1 MPYTSPPNT
10 PPRHRYCTQTA
21 PPPPLLAN
29 PAPPPPPARHA
40 HGPHPTGQ
48 RPPQGNPRG
57 FRANALDF
65 PIIADSDLPAHKA
78 TQFGTPT
85 IRDPNTRGSTHTQ
98 PYSHQQPPGLYP
110 AAHKADTN
118 SEWLTQAATRDTG
131 PHHVMVMGG
140 DFNRCDRS
148 SPTPRSGP
156 NNDIGI
162 AFQQWSQRM
171 GLVTTFRHRHPNF
184 ERYTYARNNT
194 TVALDDIYISAR
206 TAHKMGASGI
216 WLHTIHSSDNAGT
229 PYMAIDLFPGDHTP
243 YRLTG
248 VQPIR
253 AVTRNLAK
261 VEINSFGAHTSKLL
275 LEGQLPQLTP
285 APPTKAATTWS
296 PQEIVDWLD
305 EAVRNLY
312 DILYTS
318 AKLKWGETSQTR
330 KALNRAVEIQ
340 RNNQCTAHL
349 RQLFRLHE
357 ANLHTGTEFT
367 RLAHLVEW
375 PKWIRNPNVLPPRA
389 GTALEPLLLAN
400 GGLQCLPNRTLP
412 TTGTSGPDMDSHA
425 GPTSVANVGTVELP
439 AYAKHECNNVRH
451 GLKADKSGNSSAR
464 HSVLPHRPSLY
475 RASLSVPTMAPAN
488 APPAPDTGLEANRQQ
503 VPQLVRDWLL
513 HDVDRPDEVT
523 HAFQTPEGTT
533 WDTYHYDE
541 DIQAR
546 CERSLRTRVSP
557 EHGGVH
563 MNSGSVPRHAYA
575 IGNG

>member
-1 MPYTSPPNT
+1 
-10 PPRHRYCTQTA
+10 
-21 PPPPLLAN
+21 
-29 PAPPPPPARHA
+29 
-40 HGPHPTGQ
+40 
-48 RPPQGNPRG
+48 
-57 FRANALDF
+57 
-65 PIIADSDLPAHKA
+65 
-78 TQFGTPT
+78 
-85 IRDPNTRGSTHTQ
+85 
-98 PYSHQQPPGLYP
+98 
-110 AAHKADTN
+110 
-118 SEWLTQAATRDTG
+118 
-131 PHHVMVMGG
+131 
-140 DFNRCDRS
+140 
-148 SPTPRSGP
+148 
-156 NNDIGI
+156 
-162 AFQQWSQRM
+162 M

-425 GPTSVANVGTVELP
+425 GPTSVAN
-439 AYAKHECNNVRH
+439 
-451 GLKADKSGNSSAR
+451 
-464 HSVLPHRPSLY
+464 
-475 RASLSVPTMAPAN
+475 N

-563 MNSGSVPRHAYA
+563 MNSGSQGAQNRTISSLLFVDDTLDISTSYAGIQDRAGISNYFTGQSASGSVFGADKSFLFYLSPRAHPDIALNDGLGIPQPICVIA
-575 IGNG
+575 PSKGFAT